1 MLRNMESVR
10 WAFNT
15 RFWSPTKSDW
25 MLALSYIQPEEKE
38 RIGKFVFRKDGK
50 SSLAGRLMLRKLATE
65 KLGLPWAEARFARTD
80 KGRPY
85 LSTAV
90 GEELRKVDFNVSH
103 QGDWVV
109 LAAEDGKKV
118 GVDVMK
124 VEYTGG
130 KDVQD
135 FFHTMRRQF
144 TEQEWTQIRNFSEE
158 YDQLTSFYRHWCL
171 KEGLVKALGVGIGFE
186 LRRVSFILKTPVLK
200 PNSITRDTTVMIDG
214 KLDRKWSFLE
224 TMLDKKHSVAIAL
237 NSEESDEPAREV
249 QSPLFSCLSF
259 DELIA
264 SGEAL
269 TQADEE
275 AAEAFIG
282 KEESPWT

>member
-1 MLRNMESVR
+1 MWRNMESVR

-38 RIGKFVFRKDGK
+38 RIGKFVFKKDGK
-50 SSLAGRLMLRKLATE
+50 SSLAGRLMLRKLAAE
-65 KLGLPWAEARFARTD
+65 KLGLPWAEAKFARTD

-85 LSTAV
+85 LATAV
-90 GEELRKVDFNVSH
+90 DEMLRNVDFNVSH

-109 LAAEDGKKV
+109 LAAEKGKKV

-124 VEYTGG
+124 VEYAGG
-130 KDVQD
+130 KDIQD

-144 TEQEWTQIRNFSEE
+144 TEQEWTQIRSFSEE
-158 YDQLTSFYRHWCL
+158 YNQLASFYRHWCL

-186 LRRVSFILKTPVLK
+186 LKRVSFDLKTPVLSSS
-200 PNSITRDTTVMIDG
+200 SITQDTMVMIDG
-214 KLDRKWSFLE
+214 KYDKEWCFLE
-224 TMLDKKHSVAIAL
+224 SMLDKNHSVAIAL
-237 NSEESDEPAREV
+237 NGEGSDELARELQV
-249 QSPLFSCLSF
+249 PLFSCLSF
-259 DELIA
+259 DDLIA

-269 TQADEE
+269 TDPDEA
-275 AAEAFIG
+275 AAEAFTK

>member
-1 MLRNMESVR
+1 M
-10 WAFNT
+10 
-15 RFWSPTKSDW
+15 
-25 MLALSYIQPEEKE
+25 
-38 RIGKFVFRKDGK
+38 G
-50 SSLAGRLMLRKLATE
+50 
-65 KLGLPWAEARFARTD
+65 
-80 KGRPY
+80 PY

-109 LAAEDGKKV
+109 LAAENGKKV

-124 VEYTGG
+124 VEYAGG
-130 KDVQD
+130 KDVKD

-144 TEQEWTQIRNFSEE
+144 TEQEWMQIRSFSEE
-158 YDQLTSFYRHWCL
+158 YDQLASFYRHWCL

-186 LRRVSFILKTPVLK
+186 LRRVSFILKTPVLGL
-200 PNSITRDTTVMIDG
+200 NSITQDTTVMIDG

-224 TMLDKKHSVAIAL
+224 SMLDKNHSVAIAL
-237 NSEESDEPAREV
+237 NSEESNKLASEV
-249 QSPLFSCLSF
+249 PSPLFSCLSF

-264 SGEAL
+264 SGEVL
-269 TQADEE
+269 TQPDEE
-275 AAEAFIG
+275 AAEAFIN